1 MMSSKN
7 RLSSIYWKYVL
18 YVKSFGFKQK
28 KSLSF
33 LKVYVKANND
43 DSLKNDAL
51 LYFSQMEA
59 RMFEIIYFSSNRLNI
74 FMLINNLI

>member
-7 RLSSIYWKYVL
+7 RQSSIYWKYVE
-18 YVKSFGFKQK
+18 YEKSFGFKIRK
-28 KSLSF
+28 KFYLF

-74 FMLINNLI
+74 YALI